1 MKKLLLSLLLVSL
14 LFIGIRF
21 YFDIYVHDE
30 FGDISIFIKH
40 RPIWK
45 WKFYSPTGMSDLQ
58 ITDLT
63 EEKKE
68 EQLLFNEFIRDQGLS
83 R

>member
-1 MKKLLLSLLLVSL
+1 
-14 LFIGIRF
+14 
-21 YFDIYVHDE
+21 
-30 FGDISIFIKH
+30 
-40 RPIWK
+40 
-45 WKFYSPTGMSDLQ
+45 MSDLQ

>member
-1 MKKLLLSLLLVSL
+1 MKTILL
-14 LFIGIRF
+14 I
-21 YFDIYVHDE
+21 
-30 FGDISIFIKH
+30 ISIMVFGL
-40 RPIWK
+40 
-45 WKFYSPTGMSDLQ
+45 YSCGDEVNN
-58 ITDLT
+58 T